1 MIAFQ
6 VDTSGVDELLLRV
19 TNLPDLV
26 KKPITDALRVTAEDI
41 RADAAASISRVAPR
55 RRPPHQGV
63 GQPPFTDTGALLRSL
78 KVTTSSRKGGLR
90 AYTGAYQVGNEF
102 YGFMLESGTRK
113 MRPRPFLV
121 PAAKRHLTDFVNR
134 VQAAVQTAISQS
146 Y

>member
-6 VDTSGVDELLLRV
+6 VDASGADELFLRV
-19 TNLPDLV
+19 ANLPDLV
-26 KKPITDALRVTAEDI
+26 RKPIQDALRVTAEDI
-41 RADAAASISRVAPR
+41 RADAASSISAVGKRIKA
-55 RRPPHQGV
+55 
-63 GQPPFTDTGALLRSL
+63 GQPPMLPFTDTGALLRSL
-78 KVTTSSRKGGLR
+78 KVTTSNSSKGLR
-90 AYTGAYQVGNEF
+90 ARTGAFQLGNEF

-121 PAAKRHLTDFVNR
+121 PAAKRHVTDFVNR